1 MCLAV
6 EKRVAVPGVGGATY
20 EDDVLVTRDGCAIL
34 TPARAEYRST

>member
-20 EDDVLVTRDGCAIL
+20 EDDVLVTERGSELL
-34 TPARAEYRST
+34 TPARECA